1 MMVDTSASMSSIGD
15 TLVPVTS
22 KYMTH
27 ILSPLRTAS
36 EQRIDIRGH
45 NRQEEVIGVLWGTS
59 KQKRESS
66 HRVRLRVSL
75 VLGLKEYIRSVD
87 SGLIDR

>member
-1 MMVDTSASMSSIGD
+1 MIMDTSASMSSIGD
-15 TLVPVTS
+15 TLVPVTG

-36 EQRIDIRGH
+36 EQRIDIRDH

-59 KQKRESS
+59 KQKRGLI
-66 HRVRLRVSL
+66 HRVGLRVNL
-75 VLGLKEYIRSVD
+75 VLGLKEYARSVD
-87 SGLIDR
+87 SGLTER